1 MLYEVDRLSRE
12 LDGLRQELA
21 VAHRL
26 ATLGTLA
33 AAAAHEVNNILTPI
47 ASYAQLAL
55 QEPDD
60 ARLTE
65 KALNIAVQNSRRGAR
80 IFAATLGYT
89 QGSEAGHGAQPAEA
103 FAAALECLP
112 RQPHQDGIKIEA
124 DFAPAVL
131 GIHPT
136 ELQQVLLNLLL
147 NARKA
152 LLAAAP
158 PQARIRVQGRVVESG
173 AGEFVGQVEASGVS
187 LPVIEGD
194 AAASHPEAAAGRYTL
209 TITDNGPGIP
219 ARARTRLFNAF
230 VTADHDD
237 TAASQINASLS
248 HPDEA
253 IASRA
258 SPQAKPGASANTGPG
273 ISTAPGTGI
282 STGTG
287 LGLAVSRR
295 LIEAAGGTI
304 DLQDS
309 PGPGAAFRI
318 TLPLQAS

>member
-55 QEPDD
+55 QEPGD

-65 KALNIAVQNSRRGAR
+65 KALNIAMQNSRRGAR

-89 QGSEAGHGAQPAEA
+89 HGSEAGHGAQPAEA

-158 PQARIRVQGRVVESG
+158 PQAWIRVTGWITES
-173 AGEFVGQVEASGVS
+173 AGDRAN
-187 LPVIEGD
+187 PAPADDDD
-194 AAASHPEAAAGRYTL
+194 AALNPTVGVYTL
-209 TITDNGPGIP
+209 TFTDNGPGIP
-219 ARARTRLFNAF
+219 ARARAGLFNAF
-230 VTADHDD
+230 VTAEHDD
-237 TAASQINASLS
+237 IAALKINESLRC
-248 HPDEA
+248 PDEPRT
-253 IASRA
+253 I
-258 SPQAKPGASANTGPG
+258 QANSQVKTDAAARP
-273 ISTAPGTGI
+273 
-282 STGTG
+282 GTG

-304 DLQDS
+304 DLQDT

-318 TLPLQAS
+318 TLPLEAG